1 MRNGWAGVDL
11 EIDLSQGKI
20 EKKEGDAKLNED
32 YLAGKGTNTKMFWDR
47 VAPEVDPFSPDN
59 LLIFGTGVLTGTLA
73 PSANRTV
80 INTKSPQTDLQ
91 TYSSLGGFWGAE
103 LKFAGYDAVLVSGK
117 SPTPVYLWINDDHVE
132 IRDACHLWGK
142 ETRETEGTIRGE
154 LRNKKLQ
161 ILSIGPAGENRVF
174 GASIEHSSGVSA
186 SRSGIGAI
194 MGDKNLKAIAVSGTK
209 DVYIAQPSK
218 FNELCK
224 SILNKTDKI
233 RAFLDDWSYAHAK
246 LLMDEMTYGN
256 LGEQMADENAGRL
269 HAEFLKQFKARTAA
283 CFNCGIRCKFSI
295 PLAGGVYS
303 FVKCQSFF
311 TFMYACKI
319 RDFSFAVKCYNL
331 CERYGLDSVS
341 TANIVAFAIDLYEK
355 GILTKEDTDGM
366 RLEWGNE
373 DVGFALVSKIARR
386 DGIGDILA
394 NGVYKA
400 ARMIGKGAE
409 DYAYHIKK
417 LELTPFGIYTPYR
430 ALRTSITDR
439 ADMTRAE
446 DGIVQFGLEA
456 SKEWKENYLKLDCF
470 PYPKTFEK
478 VFLDDFAG
486 LTREYK
492 KIVPFT
498 SFDVDK
504 NTLADCSGLCIFWTG
519 FYLYNPIN
527 LSDHIKLISYG
538 TGIDIDETQ
547 AIKIAKRIGTLFR
560 AYNNL
565 LGLRRKDDRIP
576 GKFFR
581 DPPPA
586 NFVQLEE
593 GKYNKMIDEFYS
605 LRGWNSEGIP
615 TKETLQELNLDYVRR
630 VFEQRGVL

>member
-1 MRNGWAGVDL
+1 MADGRTGVNL
-11 EIDLSQGKI
+11 EIELSQGTIQKQ
-20 EKKEGDAKLNED
+20 EGNTKLNED
-32 YLAGKGTNTKMFWDR
+32 YLGGKGTNTKMFWDR
-47 VAPEVDPFSPDN
+47 VPPEAAPFSPDN
-59 LLIFGTGVLTGTLA
+59 LLIFGTGVLTGTPA
-73 PSANRTV
+73 PSANRTI
-80 INTKSPQTDLQ
+80 INTRSPQTHLQ

-103 LKFAGYDAVLVSGK
+103 LKYAGYDSVLVAGK
-117 SPTPVYLWINDDHVE
+117 SPTPVYLWIKDDHVE
-132 IRDACHLWGK
+132 LRDAGHLWGK
-142 ETRETEGTIRGE
+142 DTRETERIIRGE
-154 LRNKKLQ
+154 LKNDKVQ
-161 ILSIGPAGENRVF
+161 ILCIGPAGEHKVF

-209 DVYIAQPSK
+209 DVHVAQPSK
-218 FNELCK
+218 FIEVCEG
-224 SILNKTDKI
+224 ILKKTDKI
-233 RAFLDDWSYAHAK
+233 RAFMDNWSYAHAK

-256 LGEQMADENAGRL
+256 LGEQMADENAGSL
-269 HAEFLKQFKARTAA
+269 HSDFLKQFKVRTPA
-283 CFNCGIRCKFSI
+283 CFNCGIRCKFTI
-295 PLAGGVYS
+295 TLPDGVYS

-341 TANIVAFAIDLYEK
+341 TANIVGFAIDLYQK
-355 GILTKEDTDGM
+355 GILTKSDTDGM
-366 RLEWGNE
+366 HLEWGNE
-373 DVGFALVSKIARR
+373 DVGFGLVSKIAHRE
-386 DGIGDILA
+386 GIGDILA

-409 DYAYHIKK
+409 DHAYHIKK

-446 DGIVQFGLEA
+446 DGIVQFALEA
-456 SKEWKENYLKLDCF
+456 SKEWKEDYLKLDCF
-470 PYPKTFEK
+470 PYPKDFEK

-486 LTREYK
+486 LTKEYD

-527 LSDHIKLISYG
+527 LRDHMKLISYG
-538 TGIDIDETQ
+538 TGMDIDETE
-547 AIKIAKRIGTLFR
+547 AIKMAKRIGTLFR
-560 AYNNL
+560 AYNVL
-565 LGLRRKDDRIP
+565 LGLRRKDDSIP

-581 DPPPA
+581 DPPPP
-586 NFVQLEE
+586 NFVQLDES
-593 GKYNKMIDEFYS
+593 KFNKMIDEFYR

-615 TKETLQELNLDYVRR
+615 SKETLHELNLDYVGQ
-630 VFEQRGVL
+630 VFEQRGIL